1 MEETTK
7 LSKDFLNNIIRYGI
21 LYKLYFR
28 GEKEYNTI
36 KDASTLSQL
45 LIDLAFYLRCWGDVQ
60 EIKVTMDIHDY
71 FECSSTEYTV
81 LVISLD
87 DNKKIK
93 IDYSFENAKP
103 IVEATL
109 DGLYPEYIQKLLQMA
124 IFGEE

>member
-1 MEETTK
+1 MEGTNK

-28 GEKEYNTI
+28 EEKEYNRI
-36 KDASTLSQL
+36 KKASTLTQL
-45 LIDLAFYLRCWGDVQ
+45 LIDLDFYLRLWDKVK
-60 EIKVTMDIHDY
+60 EIKVTMDVSDY
-71 FECSSTEYTV
+71 FECSSTEYTI

-87 DNKKIK
+87 DNKKLK

-109 DGLYPEYIQKLLQMA
+109 DGLYPEYIQKRLQMA